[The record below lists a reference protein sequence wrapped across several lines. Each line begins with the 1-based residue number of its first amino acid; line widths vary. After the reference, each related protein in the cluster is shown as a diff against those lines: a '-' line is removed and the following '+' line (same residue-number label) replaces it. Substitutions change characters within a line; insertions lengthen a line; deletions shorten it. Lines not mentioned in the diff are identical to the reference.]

1 MEAQRN
7 HQCKDF
13 QQRGTG
19 PAADALSRGK
29 ALSRGRSPSSWQPL
43 GARGVFFPGP
53 FQQRK
58 EQVCPGSACR
68 VSTRGSSL
76 TSHWSKRH
84 VVLWSEC
91 LCFPQIPMSKSSPSK
106 KVVARGGAFGR
117 RAGREGAE
125 QLVRVQSLQR
135 PYKRHPEGLPSPLRH
150 HGSTPRRCH
159 CDPERGFSPDPDR
172 AGTSILDFQPPK
184 L

>member
-1 MEAQRN
+1 MARSSAHLGPRSPLYRPCGRCSLQR
-7 HQCKDF
+7 QSSFKREIPKLLAAAWCP
-13 QQRGTG
+13 RCVLPRAV
-19 PAADALSRGK
+19 PAAQGASLSRK
-29 ALSRGRSPSSWQPL
+29 RM
-43 GARGVFFPGP
+43 
-53 FQQRK
+53 
-58 EQVCPGSACR
+58 
-68 VSTRGSSL
+68 SSL
-76 TSHWSKRH
+76 YSRLITDVPLVKASH

-106 KVVARGGAFGR
+106 KVVTRGGAFGR
-117 RAGREGAE
+117 RVGREGAE

-150 HGSTPRRCH
+150 HGSTPRRCR
-159 CDPERGFSPDPDR
+159 CDPERGFSPDPDH